1 MIDIESKGLLSSA
14 LESKGQELAAAHD
27 DLIERLLAGTC
38 PDPDGGPNLAVAT
51 RRVIVAPSLA
61 DDLPAC
67 LDGLPLGRKLA
78 VVSDPTTHRVLG
90 AAVERALA
98 GRRSVAGIR
107 LDDAPH
113 ADEDTVAKLVE
124 ATHDADALVAVGSG
138 TINDICKYAATRA
151 GKPYVAFATA
161 PSMNGYVST
170 SAAITVHGHKK
181 SLPAQAPLAV
191 FLDLAIM
198 AAAPPRMIRS
208 GLGDSLC
215 RSTAQA
221 DWLLAHR
228 LLGQP
233 YRTMPFALLAEDEGA
248 LFAQSDA
255 LMRGDLGAMERLVRT
270 LILSGFGTAIC
281 GSSHAASQGEH
292 LISHYADMLGDP
304 RWPAAFHG
312 EQVGV
317 ATLTMARLQERVLD
331 ARTLRVEPDTSD
343 RTTLADVFGEEL
355 GGECWSDFRKKRFD
369 RRKADEVNE
378 ILGKR
383 WDSIRAEIAAV
394 IRPAT
399 ELDAVLARA
408 GAPRTAAELGWPH
421 DFYVRAVSH
430 ARLIRNR
437 YTFLDLA
444 SGAGLP
450 LDS

>member
-1 MIDIESKGLLSSA
+1 
-14 LESKGQELAAAHD
+14 LESSRNDPIA
-27 DLIERLLAGTC
+27 RLLAGTC
-38 PDPDGGPNLAVAT
+38 ADPDGGPDLAVAT
-51 RRVIVAPSLA
+51 RRVVIAPSLA

-78 VVSDPTTHRVLG
+78 VVSDQTTHRVLG
-90 AAVERALA
+90 AAVERGLA
-98 GRRSVAGIR
+98 GHWSVAGIR
-107 LDDAPH
+107 FEESPH
-113 ADEDTVAKLVE
+113 ADEETVAKLVE
-124 ATHDADALVAVGSG
+124 ATQDAEALVAVGSG
-138 TINDICKYAATRA
+138 TINDICKYASTRA

-191 FLDLAIM
+191 FLDLAVM

-221 DWLLAHR
+221 DWLLAHQ

-233 YRTMPFALLAEDEGA
+233 YRTMPFVLLADDEDA
-248 LFAQSDA
+248 LFSQSDA

-292 LISHYADMLGDP
+292 MISHYADMLGDP
-304 RWPAAFHG
+304 GWPAAFHG

-317 ATLTMARLQERVLD
+317 ATLTVARLQERILGEGK
-331 ARTLRVEPDTSD
+331 LRVAPDTSE
-343 RTTLADVFGEEL
+343 RTTLLDVFGEDL
-355 GGECWSDFRKKRFD
+355 GGECWNDFKKKRFD
-369 RRKADEVNE
+369 RRKAAEVNE
-378 ILGKR
+378 ILAER

-394 IRPAT
+394 TRPAA
-399 ELDAVLARA
+399 ELEAVLERA
-408 GAPRTAAELGWPH
+408 GAPRTAAELGWPRE
-421 DFYVRAVSH
+421 FYAQAVAN

-437 YTFLDLA
+437 YTFLDLCA
-444 SGAGLP
+444 GAGLP
-450 LDS
+450 LDP

>member
-1 MIDIESKGLLSSA
+1 MS
-14 LESKGQELAAAHD
+14 QN
-27 DLIERLLAGTC
+27 DLIGQLLAGTC
-38 PDPDGGPNLAVAT
+38 VDPDGGPNLTVDT
-51 RRVIVAPSLA
+51 QRVIIAPTLKN
-61 DDLPAC
+61 DLPGC

-98 GRRSVAGIR
+98 GKWSVASFR
-107 LDDAPH
+107 LDAEPH
-113 ADEDTVAKLVE
+113 ADDATVAIVVE
-124 ATHDADALVAVGSG
+124 ATKGADALVAVGSG
-138 TINDICKYAATRA
+138 TINDLCKYASAQM
-151 GKPYVAFATA
+151 GKPYVAFGTA
-161 PSMNGYVST
+161 PSMNGYVSLN
-170 SAAITVHGHKK
+170 AAITVHGHKK
-181 SLPAQAPLAV
+181 SLAAQAPLAV

-233 YRTMPFALLAEDEGA
+233 YRTMPFALLAADEGA
-248 LFAQSDA
+248 LFDQSDA
-255 LMRGDLGAMERLVRT
+255 LMRGDLPAMELLVRT

-304 RWPAAFHG
+304 SWPAAFHG

-317 ATLTMARLQERVLD
+317 TTLTMARLQERVLD
-331 ARTLRVEPDTSD
+331 ESVIRVNSDPVDRNTLVG
-343 RTTLADVFGEEL
+343 VFGEDL
-355 GGECWSDFRKKRFD
+355 GSECWNDFRKKRFD
-369 RRKADEVNE
+369 RSKADAVNE
-378 ILGKR
+378 TLAGK
-383 WDSIRAEIAAV
+383 WDAIRSEIAAV
-394 IRPAT
+394 IRPAA
-399 ELDAVLARA
+399 ELEAVLKRA
-408 GAPRTAAELGWPH
+408 GAPTTPAKIGWPIA
-421 DFYVRAVSH
+421 FYAQAVSH

-444 SGAGLP
+444 AGAGLSLSP
-450 LDS
+450 

>member
-1 MIDIESKGLLSSA
+1 MELARLSAQPKGRQ
-14 LESKGQELAAAHD
+14 LESSRN
-27 DLIERLLAGTC
+27 DLIARLLAGTC
-38 PDPDGGPNLAVAT
+38 ADPDGGPDLAVAT
-51 RRVIVAPSLA
+51 QRVLIAPSLA

-98 GRRSVAGIR
+98 GHWSVAGIR
-107 LDDAPH
+107 LEDAPH
-113 ADEDTVAKLVE
+113 ADEETVAKLVE
-124 ATHDADALVAVGSG
+124 ATQEAEALVAVGSG
-138 TINDICKYAATRA
+138 TINDICKYASMLA

-191 FLDLAIM
+191 FVDLAIM

-233 YRTMPFALLAEDEGA
+233 YRTMPFVLLAEDEDA

-304 RWPAAFHG
+304 DWPAAFHG

-317 ATLTMARLQERVLD
+317 ATLTVARLQERILGEP
-331 ARTLRVEPDTSD
+331 ALRVAPDTSE
-343 RTTLADVFGEEL
+343 RTTLLDVFGDDL
-355 GGECWSDFRKKRFD
+355 GGECWNDFRKKRFD
-369 RRKADEVNE
+369 RRKAAEVNE
-378 ILGKR
+378 ILAAG

-394 IRPAT
+394 IRPAA
-399 ELDAVLARA
+399 ELEAVLMRA
-408 GAPRTAAELGWPH
+408 GAPRTAADLGWPH
-421 DFYVRAVSH
+421 EFYAQAVSN

-437 YTFLDLA
+437 YTFLDLGA
-444 SGAGLP
+444 GAGLP
-450 LDS
+450 LAP

>member
-1 MIDIESKGLLSSA
+1 MKGRI
-14 LESKGQELAAAHD
+14 LETSQN
-27 DLIERLLAGTC
+27 DLIARLLAGTC
-38 PDPDGGPNLAVAT
+38 ADPDGGPNLAVAT
-51 RRVIVAPSLA
+51 RRVVIAPSLA

-98 GRRSVAGIR
+98 GRWSVAGIR
-107 LDDAPH
+107 LEEAPH
-113 ADEDTVAKLVE
+113 ADEETVAKLVE
-124 ATHDADALVAVGSG
+124 TTQDAEALVAVGSG

-191 FLDLAIM
+191 FLDLSIM

-233 YRTMPFALLAEDEGA
+233 YRTMPFALLADDEDA
-248 LFAQSDA
+248 LFAQAGA

-304 RWPAAFHG
+304 KWPPAFHG

-317 ATLTMARLQERVLD
+317 ATLTMAQLQERLLGE
-331 ARTLRVEPDTSD
+331 RMLRVEADTSE
-343 RTTLADVFGEEL
+343 RTTLLDVFGEDI
-355 GGECWSDFRKKRFD
+355 GGECWNDFKKKRFD
-369 RRKADEVNE
+369 RRKAAEINEV
-378 ILGKR
+378 LAVS

-394 IRPAT
+394 IRPAA
-399 ELDAVLARA
+399 ELDAVLERA
-408 GAPRTAAELGWPH
+408 GAPRTAAELGWPRE
-421 DFYVRAVSH
+421 FYAQAVSN

-437 YTFLDLA
+437 YTFLDLGA
-444 SGAGLP
+444 GAGLP
-450 LDS
+450 LDP

>member
-1 MIDIESKGLLSSA
+1 
-14 LESKGQELAAAHD
+14 LESSQN
-27 DLIERLLAGTC
+27 DLIARLLAGTC
-38 PDPDGGPNLAVAT
+38 ADPDGGPDLAVAT
-51 RRVIVAPSLA
+51 RRVVIAPSLA

-90 AAVERALA
+90 AAVERGLA
-98 GRRSVAGIR
+98 GHWSVAGIR
-107 LDDAPH
+107 FEESPH
-113 ADEDTVAKLVE
+113 ADEETVAKLVE
-124 ATHDADALVAVGSG
+124 ATQDAEALVAVGSG
-138 TINDICKYAATRA
+138 TINDICKYASTRA

-191 FLDLAIM
+191 FLDLAVM

-233 YRTMPFALLAEDEGA
+233 YRTMPFVLLADDEDA
-248 LFAQSDA
+248 LFSQSDA

-292 LISHYADMLGDP
+292 LISHYADMLGNP
-304 RWPAAFHG
+304 GWPAAFHG

-317 ATLTMARLQERVLD
+317 ATLTVARLQERILGEGK
-331 ARTLRVEPDTSD
+331 LRVAPDTSE
-343 RTTLADVFGEEL
+343 RTTLLDVFGEDL
-355 GGECWSDFRKKRFD
+355 GGECWNDFKKKRFD
-369 RRKADEVNE
+369 RRKAAEVNE
-378 ILGKR
+378 ILAER

-394 IRPAT
+394 TRPAA
-399 ELDAVLARA
+399 ELEAVLERA
-408 GAPRTAAELGWPH
+408 GAPRTAAELGWPRE
-421 DFYVRAVSH
+421 FYAQAVAN

-437 YTFLDLA
+437 YTFLDLCA
-444 SGAGLP
+444 GAGLP
-450 LDS
+450 LDP